1 MPACRVCERNHDMD
15 VYEQVGYNRGTN
27 KTRPRRD
34 WNPNE
39 AADDLPSTKGKP
51 LMDTIVSDPHHC
63 QYCHPQFVTE
73 YPSAFPMGG
82 GI

>member
-1 MPACRVCERNHDMD
+1 MPACRVCEGVFN

-27 KTRPRRD
+27 KDAMPGSLELPDT
-34 WNPNE
+34 
-39 AADDLPSTKGKP
+39 ADDPLGSSKES

-73 YPSAFPMGG
+73 YPNASNTGG
-82 GI
+82 AL